1 MLIHLS
7 NKTCTQPN
15 QQNCNAQ
22 PNQGIKAPKL
32 TVNKGSVA
40 VEINGLPNQRYQVE
54 FFGNQ
59 NAASKEAEQY
69 LGAVIVATDA
79 EGNAKAN
86 WKPTGKVASITANV
100 TDRFG
105 ATSEL
110 SSAVQTK

>member
-1 MLIHLS
+1 M
-7 NKTCTQPN
+7 
-15 QQNCNAQ
+15 
-22 PNQGIKAPKL
+22 
-32 TVNKGSVA
+32 A

-69 LGAVIVATDA
+69 LGAITVATDA
-79 EGNAKAN
+79 QGKAKAN
-86 WKPTGKVASITANV
+86 WKLSVKVASITANV

-110 SSAVQTK
+110 SSALQTK